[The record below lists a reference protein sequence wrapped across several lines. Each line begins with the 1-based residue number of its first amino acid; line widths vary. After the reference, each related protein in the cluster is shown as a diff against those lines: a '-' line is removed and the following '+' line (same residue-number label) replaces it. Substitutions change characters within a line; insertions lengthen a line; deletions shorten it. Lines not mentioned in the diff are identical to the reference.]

1 VLAAL
6 LADEKLS
13 HMARYALEPIPDP
26 AVDDTLRAALGKLKG
41 RQLVG
46 VIGSIGVRRDV
57 KAIDALAKLLKD
69 ADADV
74 AQAAARALGKMGT
87 AAAAKPIQDALAGVP
102 AGNQLA
108 FCEGLLRAAEMLV
121 AKGNRDAV
129 EAIYNQLRELKDPP
143 HQVRTAAIR
152 GTLLSGGEATV
163 RNYLGSADYAVFA
176 AAAATL
182 SEMPGGGVTSMLTPD
197 LEKLPADRQILVL
210 EILGK
215 RGDPAAVSAMLALA
229 KSGAKPV
236 RLAAIRILPQ
246 VKGEQVE
253 PLWELAED
261 ADGEIAK
268 AAQESLAATDAPGLD
283 NTVLK
288 MLASGDQKQRHLA
301 IELVSR
307 RRIVA
312 ALPALMKLSADAEEP
327 VRSGVLRRVAELA
340 TAAELPALLELLMKS
355 KPAELGA
362 IEQTV
367 STVCLKGEKPE
378 ANAAKLVALLPQAQ
392 PPQKVALLRV
402 LGAIGGADGLK
413 AVREAVKDQKPEL
426 RAAAIRILGA
436 WKTVDAVPDLLA
448 LAQNAADPT
457 DKLLGLRGY
466 LGWAAKPDVPAAERL
481 AMCRQAAALAQ
492 KPEENKLLLGALGSV
507 NSPDALGLI
516 VPHLDDAATR
526 DEAAAAA
533 VSVAEKLL
541 QGKNAPQAAP
551 KLIAPLQKVV
561 QAVTDANLSQRA
573 KEALQD
579 AQSKSGGK

>member
-1 VLAAL
+1 
-6 LADEKLS
+6 
-13 HMARYALEPIPDP
+13 MRARAELD
-26 AVDDTLRAALGKLKG
+26 AALGIY
-41 RQLVG
+41 RQLIVL
-46 VIGSIGVRRDV
+46 
-57 KAIDALAKLLKD
+57 KA
-69 ADADV
+69 V
-74 AQAAARALGKMGT
+74 
-87 AAAAKPIQDALAGVP
+87 
-102 AGNQLA
+102 
-108 FCEGLLRAAEMLV
+108 
-121 AKGNRDAV
+121 
-129 EAIYNQLRELKDPP
+129 P

-163 RNYLGSADYAVFA
+163 INYLGSADYAVFA

-182 SEMPGGGVTSMLTPD
+182 REMPGGGVTSMLTPD

-210 EILGK
+210 EIMGK
-215 RGDPAAVSAMLALA
+215 RGDPAALPAMLALA

-236 RLAAIRILPQ
+236 RLVAIRILPQ
-246 VKGEQVE
+246 IKGEQTAA
-253 PLWELAED
+253 LLALAED

-268 AAQESLAATDAPGLD
+268 AAQESLAATADPGLD
-283 NTVLK
+283 KVVLI
-288 MLASGDQKQRHLA
+288 MLGGDQKQRHLA

-312 ALPALMKLSADAEEP
+312 ALPALMKLSAEAEEP

-340 TAAELPALLELLMKS
+340 TAAELPALLEMLMKS
-355 KPAELGA
+355 KPEELGA
-362 IEQTV
+362 IEQAV

-402 LGAIGGADGLK
+402 LGAIGGADALK

-436 WKTVDAVPDLLA
+436 WKTADAVPDLLA